1 MSNLNTMFE
10 EDAGALTVKDED
22 LTSVAALAKRAK
34 MLEKEIEEHESVL
47 KERKEQLR
55 KLEEESI
62 PNMLNE
68 LGMKDFT
75 MADGSKITV
84 KPFYSASIK
93 EENRAQ
99 AYEWLREH
107 GYDDIIK
114 NTVSVRFGRG
124 EDQLCDTLLNQ
135 LREQS
140 YPVEQAQ
147 KIEPQ
152 TLKAWVREQ
161 TERDSA
167 FPSELFGVYIG
178 QKATIK
184 SA

>member
-22 LTSVAALAKRAK
+22 LSSVAALAKRAK
-34 MLEKEIEEHESVL
+34 MLEKEIEEFESVL
-47 KERKEQLR
+47 KERQEQLR
-55 KLEEESI
+55 KLQEESI

-99 AYEWLREH
+99 AYEWLRDN

-124 EDQLCDTLLNQ
+124 EDQLCDTLLSL
-135 LREQS
+135 LREQN

-161 TERDSA
+161 TERGTA
-167 FPSELFGVYIG
+167 FPSKLFGVYIG

>member
-22 LTSVAALAKRAK
+22 LSSVAALAKRAK
-34 MLEKEIEEHESVL
+34 MLEKEIEEFESVL
-47 KERKEQLR
+47 KERQEQLR
-55 KLEEESI
+55 KLQEESI

-99 AYEWLREH
+99 A
-107 GYDDIIK
+107 
-114 NTVSVRFGRG
+114 
-124 EDQLCDTLLNQ
+124 
-135 LREQS
+135 
-140 YPVEQAQ
+140 
-147 KIEPQ
+147 
-152 TLKAWVREQ
+152 
-161 TERDSA
+161 
-167 FPSELFGVYIG
+167 
-178 QKATIK
+178 
-184 SA
+184 

>member
-22 LTSVAALAKRAK
+22 LSSVAALAKRAK
-34 MLEKEIEEHESVL
+34 MLEKEIEEFESVL
-47 KERKEQLR
+47 KERQEQLR
-55 KLEEESI
+55 KLQEESI
-62 PNMLNE
+62 PNMLAE

-124 EDQLCDTLLNQ
+124 EDQLCDTLLNL
-135 LREQS
+135 LREQN

-161 TERDSA
+161 TERGTA